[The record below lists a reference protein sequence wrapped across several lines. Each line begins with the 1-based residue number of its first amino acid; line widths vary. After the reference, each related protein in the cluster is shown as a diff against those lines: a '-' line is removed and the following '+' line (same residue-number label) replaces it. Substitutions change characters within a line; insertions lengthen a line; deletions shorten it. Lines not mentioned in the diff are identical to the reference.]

1 LCPYSLRMISKA
13 FIFDMDG
20 VIIHSNPY
28 HKIALHQFC
37 EKYGYHLTE
46 QELLAKIYG
55 RTNKQWITN
64 LFGRN
69 LSPAELEFYAEEKE
83 GMFRELIKND
93 IKPLAGLRDFLEQLN
108 AQNFARAI
116 GTSAPRSNVDFVMS
130 KTQLADYFPTVLD
143 DSFVDHGKPHPEIYL
158 KCAAALGY
166 APEDCI
172 VFEDSLSGVAAGK
185 ASGAK
190 VVGVATTHTF
200 EELKETDFVINDFTD
215 LNAIALVKSLF

>member
-1 LCPYSLRMISKA
+1 
-13 FIFDMDG
+13 MDG

-46 QELLAKIYG
+46 EELRARIYG

-64 LFGRN
+64 LFGRT
-69 LSPAELEFYAEEKE
+69 LSAEELEYYAEEKE
-83 GMFRELIKND
+83 GMFRELMKND
-93 IKPLAGLRDFLEQLN
+93 IQPLAGLRDFLDQLN
-108 AQNFARAI
+108 QHQLARAI
-116 GTSAPRSNVDFVMS
+116 GTSAPRSNVDFVMTR
-130 KTQLADYFPTVLD
+130 TQLTEYFPTILD
-143 DSFVDHGKPHPEIYL
+143 DSFVEHGKPHPEIYL

-166 APEDCI
+166 APENCI

-185 ASGAK
+185 DSGAK

-200 EELKETDFVINDFTD
+200 YELKETDFVISDFTALEPLD
-215 LNAIALVKSLF
+215 LMKRLF

>member
-1 LCPYSLRMISKA
+1 MTPKA

-28 HKIALHQFC
+28 HKIALHLFC

-46 QELLAKIYG
+46 EELRARIYG

-64 LFGRN
+64 LFGRT
-69 LSPAELEFYAEEKE
+69 LSPEELEHYAEEKE
-83 GMFRELIKND
+83 GMFRELMKNH
-93 IKPLAGLRDFLEQLN
+93 IHPLAGLRDFLDQLN
-108 AQNFARAI
+108 KHHLARAI
-116 GTSAPRSNVDFVMS
+116 GTSAPRSNVVFVMTR
-130 KTQLADYFPTVLD
+130 TQLTEYFPTILD
-143 DSFVDHGKPHPEIYL
+143 DSFVEHGKPHPEIYL

-166 APEDCI
+166 APENCI

-200 EELKETDFVINDFTD
+200 EELKDTDFVIKDFTG
-215 LNAIALVKSLF
+215 LEPLKLIQKFY

>member
-1 LCPYSLRMISKA
+1 MHQVA

-20 VIIHSNPY
+20 VIIHSNPF

-46 QELLAKIYG
+46 DELRSKIYG

-64 LFGRN
+64 LFGRT
-69 LSPAELEFYAEEKE
+69 LSAGELDRFAEEKE
-83 GMFRELIKND
+83 GLFRELYKDD
-93 IKPLAGLRDFLEQLN
+93 IKALRGLSSFLEKMNQSKI
-108 AQNFARAI
+108 QRAI
-116 GTSAPRSNVDFVMS
+116 GTSAPRSNVDFVMA
-130 KTQLADYFPTVLD
+130 KTNFESYFPTILD
-143 DSFVDHGKPHPEIYL
+143 DSFVEHGKPHPEIYL

-166 APEDCI
+166 VPADCI

-190 VVGVATTHTF
+190 VVGVATTHTY
-200 EELKETDFVINDFTD
+200 EELAETDFIIEDFQNLD
-215 LNAIALVKSLF
+215 PEELIRKIFK

>member
-1 LCPYSLRMISKA
+1 MSPVA

-20 VIIHSNPY
+20 VIIHSNPA

-46 QELLAKIYG
+46 EQLRNKIYG

-64 LFGRN
+64 LFERDIP
-69 LSPAELEFYAEEKE
+69 PAEMHQLAEEKE
-83 GMFRELIKND
+83 GIFRELYKND
-93 IKPLAGLRDFLEQLN
+93 IKALDGLESFLKLMDEQKI
-108 AQNFARAI
+108 ARAI

-130 KTQLADYFPTVLD
+130 KTNLQNFFPTILD
-143 DSFVDHGKPHPEIYL
+143 DTFVVNGKPNPEIYI

-166 APEDCI
+166 APSQCI
-172 VFEDSLSGVAAGK
+172 VFEDSLSGVEAGK

-190 VVGVATTHTF
+190 VVGVATTHTHD
-200 EELKETDFVINDFTD
+200 ELAGTDFVIDDFLHID
-215 LNAIALVKSLF
+215 PNELIRKIYH